1 MTFNQATVAVAA
13 CLLVAA
19 AVADGPSPAASI
31 SPEALS
37 ERQSQGEQAPFVLD
51 VRSPEEFVT
60 GHVPGAVNIPFD
72 QVAGRLAEIP
82 KDQDLVLYCRSGRR
96 ASIAADVL
104 VANGYAAP
112 SLLEGDM
119 AGWQRAD
126 LPVERPADAAACVAA
141 LQAARG
147 AAEACAPPA
156 VR

>member
-1 MTFNQATVAVAA
+1 MTFNQAIVTVAA

-19 AVADGPSPAASI
+19 TVAGDRSPKSI
-31 SPEALS
+31 SPDALS
-37 ERQSQGEQAPFVLD
+37 ERLSQGEQAPIVLD

-82 KDQDLVLYCRSGRR
+82 KDKDLVLYCRSGRR
-96 ASIAADVL
+96 AGIAADVL
-104 VANGYAAP
+104 VANGYAPA
-112 SLLEGDM
+112 SLLEGDI
-119 AGWQRAD
+119 AGWQGAD

-141 LQAARG
+141 LQAARDV
-147 AAEACAPPA
+147 EKACAPPA

>member
-1 MTFNQATVAVAA
+1 MTFNQAIVTVAA
-13 CLLVAA
+13 CLLFAA
-19 AVADGPSPAASI
+19 AVADGPSPASI

-104 VANGYAAP
+104 VANGYAPP

-119 AGWQRAD
+119 GGWQRAD
-126 LPVERPADAAACVAA
+126 LPVERPADPAACVAA
-141 LQAARG
+141 LQAVKG
-147 AAEACAPPA
+147 AAEACAPAA